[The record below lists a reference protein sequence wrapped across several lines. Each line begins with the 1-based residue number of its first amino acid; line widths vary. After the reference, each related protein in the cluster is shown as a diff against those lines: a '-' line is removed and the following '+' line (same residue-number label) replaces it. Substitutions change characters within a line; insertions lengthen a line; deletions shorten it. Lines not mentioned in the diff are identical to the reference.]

1 MADASR
7 FPNLAL
13 PFAILGAS
21 AGWISAGFLANPL
34 VAQAFPARSDLAAL
48 CAAGAG
54 AAAGLVVRKM
64 CVGRRYAY
72 EIETPDPEARPRTDA
87 FLAHVGVV
95 LAAGASAGAIVAAL
109 HKPYGGPAWGLL
121 SGSLAAAAFVPI
133 FLVVLAA
140 ARRAQRARLGSMVA
154 GSDRRA
160 VWAILATTLALAT
173 AGALPEWPAAG
184 AQNSA
189 QPWPALLMLAGAAL
203 VVGAALLL
211 DRRALRGAEAALQG
225 AAPQPADEMDAVT
238 PGVPHLDLGLGD
250 GLAARLARSAAAYRG
265 RDRALALVQGSPDLA
280 RAALRRAVLRGT
292 VSLALIAAMACA
304 HVAATTAPALRLYGE
319 LRCRQG
325 NAGWCLHLAGL
336 NRI

>member
-34 VAQAFPARSDLAAL
+34 VAQAFPARADLAAL

-54 AAAGLVVRKM
+54 AAAGLVVRRM

-72 EIETPDPEARPRTDA
+72 QIEAPDPEARPRTDA
-87 FLAHVGVV
+87 VLAHVGVV
-95 LAAGASAGAIVAAL
+95 LGAGAAAGAVVAGL

-121 SGSLAAAAFVPI
+121 SGSLAALAFVPV
-133 FLVVLAA
+133 FLAVLSA

-184 AQNSA
+184 AQNTA
-189 QPWPALLMLAGAAL
+189 APWPALLMLAGAAL

-211 DRRALRGAEAALQG
+211 DRRALRRAEAALLGVSPQRAEEMG
-225 AAPQPADEMDAVT
+225 AVEQ
-238 PGVPHLDLGLGD
+238 GVPHLDLGLGE

-265 RDRALALVQGSPDLA
+265 RDRALALVQGSPELA
-280 RAALRRAVLRGT
+280 RAALRRAVLRDA
-292 VSLALIAAMACA
+292 VSLALIAAMAGA
-304 HVAATTAPALRLYGE
+304 HAAASTAPALRLYGE